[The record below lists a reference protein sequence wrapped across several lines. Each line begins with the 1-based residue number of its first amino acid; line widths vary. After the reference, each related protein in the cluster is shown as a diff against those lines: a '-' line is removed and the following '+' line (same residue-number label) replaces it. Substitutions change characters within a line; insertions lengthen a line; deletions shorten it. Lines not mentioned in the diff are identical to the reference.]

1 MNLFRS
7 EEHITSWLA
16 GRDRGLSIS
25 ITKLS
30 ELAHAWWGDRVAAT
44 WRPHTRDQNQ
54 EILDRLHL
62 TGAFWQL
69 A

>member
-1 MNLFRS
+1 MNFFRS
-7 EEHITSWLA
+7 EEHITRWLV

-30 ELAHAWWGDRVAAT
+30 ELAHTWWGDRVAAT
-44 WRPHTRDQNQ
+44 WRPHTREQNQ
-54 EILDRLHL
+54 EILTRLDL
-62 TGAFWQL
+62 TDAFWQL